1 LLTGGGMDGYW
12 CARVIFLL
20 IRHHDQTITMA
31 SDGNHTSGFGIEVP
45 LISKSQDML
54 DDCEIDST

>member
-1 LLTGGGMDGYW
+1 MDGYR
-12 CARVIFLL
+12 CDRVIFLL
-20 IRHHDQTITMA
+20 LRHHDQTITMA